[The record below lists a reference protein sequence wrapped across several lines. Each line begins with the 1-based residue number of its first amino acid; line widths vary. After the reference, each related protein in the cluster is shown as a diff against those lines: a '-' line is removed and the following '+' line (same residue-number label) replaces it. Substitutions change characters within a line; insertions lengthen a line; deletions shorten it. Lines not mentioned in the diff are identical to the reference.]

1 MTGILALATL
11 AALATPATAQL
22 MPADIAPGLL
32 HRAVH
37 ENYAERARDR
47 QRGKVAK
54 KSVAEVARER
64 DCAARWQRHGKM
76 GRAESIR
83 LYDECPR

>member
-1 MTGILALATL
+1 MTRILALATF
-11 AALATPATAQL
+11 AVLATPAKAQL

-37 ENYAERARDR
+37 ENYAERARER

-54 KSVAEVARER
+54 KSAAELAKER
-64 DCAARWQRHGKM
+64 DCAARWKRHGQM